1 MPYNQDLDV
10 QIRAIVDSWP
20 HITTKKMFGGVC
32 YLLNGNMLGGVYQ
45 DYLICRLGAAEAAQA
60 LEKPYVKPFDISG
73 RPMKGWVM
81 VAMTALGTPSR
92 LVQWLESAKAFTE
105 RLPAK

>member
-1 MPYNQDLDV
+1 MSYNQDLDAR
-10 QIRAIVDSWP
+10 IRAIVDSWP
-20 HITTKKMFGGVC
+20 HITAKKMFGGVC

-45 DYLICRLGAAEAAQA
+45 DYLICRLGETKAAEA
-60 LEKPYVKPFDISG
+60 LKKPHVKPFDITG

-81 VAMTALGTPSR
+81 VTMTAITTPST
-92 LVQWLESAKAFTE
+92 LAQWLEAAKAFTE